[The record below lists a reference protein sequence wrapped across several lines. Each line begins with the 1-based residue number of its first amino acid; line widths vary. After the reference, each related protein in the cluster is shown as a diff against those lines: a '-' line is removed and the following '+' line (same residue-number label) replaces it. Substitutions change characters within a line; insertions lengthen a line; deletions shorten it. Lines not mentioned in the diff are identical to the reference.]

1 MAEIEARRAAIQD
14 QMRRREG
21 TGAGASDLDAELDA
35 LNDEYSRLVEQ
46 DATET
51 AAAEAEAAAATEA
64 ANLTM
69 PTIQTALDYL
79 IEDFDENGQPI
90 LRRELM
96 YRIGRATLDATQ
108 PPEYMQYL
116 GAIRTL
122 KSSILIE
129 GLQQA
134 TFGALSST
142 EQAAV
147 EALQGSLDPADPIG
161 SYETLMRL
169 RDLTQQIIDRHSGN
183 QGGGSEAP
191 ASSGSGRINW
201 GG

>member
-1 MAEIEARRAAIQD
+1 
-14 QMRRREG
+14 
-21 TGAGASDLDAELDA
+21 
-35 LNDEYSRLVEQ
+35 
-46 DATET
+46 
-51 AAAEAEAAAATEA
+51 
-64 ANLTM
+64 M

-79 IEDFDENGQPI
+79 IEGLDENGQPVF
-90 LRRELM
+90 RPELM
-96 YRIGRATLDATQ
+96 TRLGRAALEATQ

-134 TFGALSST
+134 TFGALSEA
-142 EQAAV
+142 EQRAV
-147 EALQGSLDPADPIG
+147 EALQGSLDPSDPLG
-161 SYETLMRL
+161 SYDTLMRL
-169 RDLTQQIIDRHSGN
+169 QRMTQEIIDKYSAN

-191 ASSGSGRINW
+191 ASSDSGRINW